1 MNDEHKSTSNSNS
14 IDITLMK
21 KLLDDNFYFDFLK
34 KGVLNNY
41 RSFPISKDVPEEL
54 LYVTEV
60 GNPIDV
66 LNIIKTKIESG
77 NLKLDKKQKAN
88 YNYLL
93 NSISVNSFVED
104 YKNKFFITSLN
115 GKILKVPCGYFIDF
129 LTLPDKDF
137 DAFFNDD
144 VKSYKEYDKKDFM
157 YLFMNFIRRELLYK
171 KYIFKGKYKKRL
183 DDIFNCER
191 LDVEYLYYSNP
202 KSIKYENLED
212 LKLTDELK
220 NEILKDMS
228 DNLNPIKKAIYIYIK
243 LCKTLTYDPEFYAL
257 GQGLNGV
264 EKHRNINNI
273 EFITPSN
280 NEAICYEFCAI
291 YAKFIK
297 ELGFDYEL
305 DGDPLGMMLG
315 KHQYLK
321 TLLGKYFVSI
331 DSVTSVLY
339 GDMTRSKLNQPLEG
353 INCLN
358 KSTKSKNEFNLMITE
373 MYSLIVNQEKNKK
386 EDYTNLTFDKLF
398 KQNKNDDI
406 KNYTFVDKI
415 KLLLKKANEYNLK
428 TIDLFGYIK
437 QLISVLFTTNE
448 KENNVK
454 FSVISDKKR
463 VNKGKDVT
471 ISGVFTIMEGEKTF
485 YLLFNA
491 DEGLL
496 ISLSIEDLDNLFKK
510 DELSYID
517 KQSTKIPGIDTNISI
532 K

>member
-1 MNDEHKSTSNSNS
+1 M
-14 IDITLMK
+14 
-21 KLLDDNFYFDFLK
+21 
-34 KGVLNNY
+34 
-41 RSFPISKDVPEEL
+41 
-54 LYVTEV
+54 
-60 GNPIDV
+60 
-66 LNIIKTKIESG
+66 
-77 NLKLDKKQKAN
+77 
-88 YNYLL
+88 
-93 NSISVNSFVED
+93 
-104 YKNKFFITSLN
+104 
-115 GKILKVPCGYFIDF
+115 
-129 LTLPDKDF
+129 
-137 DAFFNDD
+137 
-144 VKSYKEYDKKDFM
+144 
-157 YLFMNFIRRELLYK
+157 
-171 KYIFKGKYKKRL
+171 
-183 DDIFNCER
+183 
-191 LDVEYLYYSNP
+191 
-202 KSIKYENLED
+202 
-212 LKLTDELK
+212 
-220 NEILKDMS
+220 
-228 DNLNPIKKAIYIYIK
+228 
-243 LCKTLTYDPEFYAL
+243 
-257 GQGLNGV
+257 
-264 EKHRNINNI
+264 
-273 EFITPSN
+273 
-280 NEAICYEFCAI
+280 
-291 YAKFIK
+291 
-297 ELGFDYEL
+297 